1 VMLFGRETIY
11 WCSDRGKASDSGG
24 GLAGCLL
31 VTHFPLEAPFRSRWG
46 GFGQIALPDRKCM
59 PIIDSCIFFAFRGIE
74 GLIPTGYNL
83 IPPKNKRE

>member
-1 VMLFGRETIY
+1 MMLFGRETIY

-46 GFGQIALPDRKCM
+46 GGGSAILPSQIENACPL
-59 PIIDSCIFFAFRGIE
+59 
-74 GLIPTGYNL
+74 LIAVSFLHSAGS
-83 IPPKNKRE
+83 RD